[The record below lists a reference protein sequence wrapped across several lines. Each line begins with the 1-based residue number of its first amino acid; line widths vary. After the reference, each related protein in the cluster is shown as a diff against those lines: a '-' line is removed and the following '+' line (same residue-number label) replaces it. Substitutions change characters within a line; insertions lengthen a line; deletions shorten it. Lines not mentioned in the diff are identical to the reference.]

1 MPRSSPFS
9 TVLLFAVLAL
19 WGWSLWPK
27 LPMQYLPQSQA
38 PGLRVSYSWPYAS
51 PEAVE
56 ARLSSPLEGV
66 FSLVPGVERLYSVSG
81 QGSGYIDISPSKKMR
96 RDELRF
102 ELATRIRQ
110 LYPHWPAGASY
121 PRIEVQA
128 EEGAAG
134 QQPLL
139 TYSLSG
145 TGQAAELYRYAQ
157 EILAPSLALMP
168 GFSQIVA
175 AGSSPLEWQL
185 QYDGERLRR
194 LGLSPAELGQAIREA
209 FGQQAIGMVAE
220 TGAWRFVSVASA
232 FDRALPG
239 SEAWAS
245 LPVGKSNGRLVRLSE
260 LGRVQLAESRP
271 TAYFRINGQNSI
283 RLLLYAE
290 AGVNTIALAAQ
301 ARRHLEQQ
309 RAALPPTYQL
319 LLEDDRSQALQ
330 QELGKIKQRALLSLS
345 ILLVFI
351 LAVYRSLR
359 YLVLIVLSLAVN
371 LGIAFIAYYALGI
384 ELHLYA
390 LAGITVSFGI
400 VIDNTLVMAHH
411 LGHRS
416 KIPVFAALLAGAATT
431 ASALAI
437 LYFLP
442 EQWRLNLFEF
452 AAVLLINL
460 MASLAVAR
468 WFIPALMEQMG
479 LLRRP
484 ARPWQQHRAAWR
496 WQQRYERLL
505 TGLGR
510 FRKTALLLTVLA
522 FGLPVFWLP
531 RQVEGWAWYN
541 RSLGSEWYLENLRP
555 KVDRWLG
562 GSLRLFAR
570 YVFESSGYREPDE
583 TVLYINAAMPPGAT
597 IEQMDA
603 VCRQMESYL
612 AQFGSAIQQFTT
624 QVGSGQFGAIQ
635 VRFPPDRQAYF
646 PLVLK
651 ERLIA
656 YGLSMGGVQW
666 NVYGVGRGFSNETG
680 QSPPRFRVKMTAY
693 HKRQLEQEAERF
705 AARLAENPR
714 VAEINTEA
722 NINWWEKDLYQYA
735 AVLDQSALARIGG
748 APGELLPAM
757 AAFNQ
762 APAVSFYAAG
772 YPLRMAET
780 SRRGQELWQMLHQS
794 QPLGERQADLGALAR
809 LEKVKTRT
817 AIHKEDQQYIQLI
830 TFEYQGERR
839 FGARHLDACL
849 EITRQELPL
858 GYTIEEAGYRS
869 KAEQRKLYRLL
880 PLVLG
885 LIFFICAIHF
895 ESLRQAW
902 LVLLLVPLSF
912 IGIFLVFY
920 GFGFRFDQGGYTSFI
935 LVSGLAVNSLI
946 LLLNDYNYYRKK
958 HPRWAP
964 MRLYARAYTNKIAP
978 IALSVLSTVL
988 GMIPFLLQG
997 DAEVF
1002 WFALAAGTMG
1012 GLSFSLVVLTLL
1024 TPLFLRQR

>member
-9 TVLLFAVLAL
+9 TVLLFAVFAL
-19 WGWSLWPK
+19 WGWSLLPK
-27 LPMQYLPQSQA
+27 LPMQFLPQSQA
-38 PGLRVSYSWPYAS
+38 PGLRVSYTWPYAS
-51 PEAVE
+51 PEAIE

-81 QGSGYIDISPSKKMR
+81 HGSGYIDISPSKDLR

-102 ELATRIRQ
+102 ELSARIRQ
-110 LYPHWPAGASY
+110 LHASWPAGASY
-121 PRIEVQA
+121 PRIEAQT
-128 EEGAAG
+128 EEGAAER
-134 QQPLL
+134 QPLL

-145 TGQAAELYRYAQ
+145 TDQAAELYRYAQ
-157 EILAPSLALMP
+157 EVLIPSLALLP
-168 GFSQIVA
+168 GFRQIVA

-185 QYDGERLRR
+185 QYDGERLQR
-194 LGLSPAELGQAIREA
+194 LGLSPTGLGQAIREA
-209 FGQQAIGMVAE
+209 FSQQAIGMAE
-220 TGAWRFVSVASA
+220 EAGTWRFVNVASA
-232 FDRALPG
+232 SDATLPSRA
-239 SEAWAS
+239 EWAS
-245 LPVGKSNGRLVRLSE
+245 LPVGEAAGRLIRL
-260 LGRVQLAESRP
+260 GDVAQLQLTEARP

-290 AGVNTIALAAQ
+290 AGANAIALAAQ
-301 ARRHLEQQ
+301 ARHHLEQQ
-309 RAALPPTYQL
+309 RAALPPTYKL

-330 QELGKIKQRALLSLS
+330 RELGKIKQRSLLSLG
-345 ILLVFI
+345 ILLAFV

-359 YLVLIVLSLAVN
+359 HLALIVLSLAVN
-371 LGIAFIAYYALGI
+371 LGIAFIAYYAMGI

-400 VIDNTLVMAHH
+400 VIDNTLVMTHH
-411 LGHRS
+411 LRSRS
-416 KIPVFAALLAGAATT
+416 KIPVFAALLTGAATT

-442 EQWRLNLFEF
+442 EQWRLNLYEF

-460 MASLAVAR
+460 AASLAVAR
-468 WFIPALMEQMG
+468 WFIPALM
-479 LLRRP
+479 
-484 ARPWQQHRAAWR
+484 QQLALHRLATRSWRQRRAAWR
-496 WQQRYERLL
+496 WHQRYERLL
-505 TGLGR
+505 IGLGR
-510 FRKTALLLTVLA
+510 FRKTALVLTVLA

-555 KVDRWLG
+555 EVDRWLG
-562 GSLRLFAR
+562 GSLRLFVR
-570 YVFESSGYREPDE
+570 YVFEGGGYREPDE
-583 TVLYINAAMPPGAT
+583 TILHINAAMPPGAT

-603 VCRQMESYL
+603 VCRQMEGYL
-612 AQFGSAIQQFTT
+612 SQFGNAVQQFTT

-646 PLVLK
+646 PFVLK

-656 YGLSMGGVQW
+656 HGLSMGGVQW
-666 NVYGVGRGFSNETG
+666 NIYGVGQGFSNETG
-680 QSPPRFRVKMTAY
+680 QSPPRFSVKMTAY
-693 HKRQLEQEAERF
+693 HKKQLEQEAERF

-714 VAEINTEA
+714 VAEVNTEA

-735 AVLDQSALARIGG
+735 AVLDQLALARIGTT
-748 APGELLPAM
+748 PGELLPAM
-757 AAFNQ
+757 TAFNQ
-762 APAVSFYAAG
+762 APSASFYVAG

-780 SRRGQELWQMLHQS
+780 IRGRQGLWEMLQQS
-794 QPLGERQADLGALAR
+794 QPMGGRQADIGTLAQ

-817 AIHKEDQQYIQLI
+817 AIHKEDQQHIQLI
-830 TFEYQGERR
+830 TFEYRGERR
-839 FGARHLDACL
+839 FGADHLDTCI

-858 GYTIEEAGYRS
+858 GYTVQEASYRS
-869 KAEQRKLYRLL
+869 RAEQRKLYRLL

-902 LVLLLVPLSF
+902 LIILLVPLSF

-958 HPRWAP
+958 HPHWP
-964 MRLYARAYTNKIAP
+964 TVRLYARAYGGKIAP
-978 IALSVLSTVL
+978 IALSVVSTVL

-997 DAEVF
+997 DTEVF
-1002 WFALAAGTMG
+1002 WFALAAGTIG
-1012 GLSFSLVVLTLL
+1012 GLSFSLIVLTLL
-1024 TPLFLRQR
+1024 SPLFLRR